1 MKEIEVLKDNS
12 SKGAPTEYDLIRLK
26 LKEGKEELTE
36 TEREALRVKRRERRK
51 REKENKKKEKEKRS
65 QMLAPQTSKLH
76 MVTRATLAQMMSP
89 VPEPK
94 VTGQPKTEKGI
105 KFEDEEYPDLSSR
118 PAVMRNEKVISKEI
132 RDEKG
137 RLCQDRESNSEWE
150 TEEEKEEYEEEV
162 GVETMVGGE
171 QISVVSDSGPLSYS
185 SILKAK
191 KIESLP

>member
-94 VTGQPKTEKGI
+94 MTGQPKTEKGI

-118 PAVMRNEKVISKEI
+118 PTVMRNEKVISKEI

-150 TEEEKEEYEEEV
+150 TEEEKEEDEEYEEELV
-162 GVETMVGGE
+162 VVEEETMVGGDH
-171 QISVVSDSGPLSYS
+171 ISVVSDSGPL
-185 SILKAK
+185 
-191 KIESLP
+191 

>member
-1 MKEIEVLKDNS
+1 MQFQN
-12 SKGAPTEYDLIRLK
+12 RLK

-51 REKENKKKEKEKRS
+51 REKENKKKEKEEEKRT

-76 MVTRATLAQMMSP
+76 MVTRATLAQMLSP
-89 VPEPK
+89 MAEPSRR
-94 VTGQPKTEKGI
+94 TGQLKGEKGI

-118 PAVMRNEKVISKEI
+118 PTGRNEKVISKEI

-150 TEEEKEEYEEEV
+150 TEGQVHIVDWEC
-162 GVETMVGGE
+162 TSAPAALPHT
-171 QISVVSDSGPLSYS
+171 SVTAARSD
-185 SILKAK
+185 
-191 KIESLP
+191 